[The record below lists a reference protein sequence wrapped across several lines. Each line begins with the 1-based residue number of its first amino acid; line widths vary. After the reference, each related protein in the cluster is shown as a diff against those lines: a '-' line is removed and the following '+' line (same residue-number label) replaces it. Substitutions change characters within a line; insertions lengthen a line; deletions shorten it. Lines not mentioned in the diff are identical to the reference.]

1 MSSSALSMEL
11 SVSFVSWIND
21 HLRSEVQT
29 REQFHNNNRRLSIMR
44 RFVVAGVACISV
56 ALASIIA
63 W

>member
-1 MSSSALSMEL
+1 MNSSAISMQI

-21 HLRSEVQT
+21 SLRDQIET
-29 REQFHNNNRRLSIMR
+29 REQSKIRHRRLNSVR